1 MSEYKV
7 DLSSWERKEL
17 YEHFLHTEKPF
28 WSVTFRADVTE
39 LKRYA
44 RECHLSFYH
53 VMVWAVSEAMNRTD
67 AFLYTIR
74 PDGIWHLDKRYP
86 SFTYMPENSSLFR
99 IATVDS
105 DVNTPREFC
114 RAAAGIT
121 STQEC
126 FLVESKESDQ
136 LIFISCLPWID
147 VTGLT
152 NEGMTDPSDSIPR
165 ITWGKYEEENG
176 RLVLGMSLEVNHRL
190 IDGVH
195 IGEFYRNFRNVLEN
209 LPQKI

>member
-1 MSEYKV
+1 MSDIKIE
-7 DLSSWERKEL
+7 LETWERKEV

-39 LKRYA
+39 LKQYS
-44 RECHLSFYH
+44 REHHLPFYP
-53 VMVWAVSEAMNRTD
+53 VMVWAVSEALNRTE
-67 AFLYTIR
+67 AFLYAIR
-74 PDGIWHLDKRYP
+74 PDGIWQLSKRYP

-99 IATVDS
+99 IATIDR
-105 DVNTPREFC
+105 DVKTPEEFC
-114 RAAAGIT
+114 RAAAEI
-121 STQEC
+121 SSAQEC
-126 FLVESKESDQ
+126 FLVESKETDQ

>member
-1 MSEYKV
+1 
-7 DLSSWERKEL
+7 
-17 YEHFLHTEKPF
+17 
-28 WSVTFRADVTE
+28 
-39 LKRYA
+39 
-44 RECHLSFYH
+44 
-53 VMVWAVSEAMNRTD
+53 
-67 AFLYTIR
+67 
-74 PDGIWHLDKRYP
+74 
-86 SFTYMPENSSLFR
+86 LFR
-99 IATVDS
+99 IATVDR
-105 DVNTPREFC
+105 DVKTPEEFC
-114 RAAAGIT
+114 KAAAEIT
-121 STQEC
+121 SAQEC